1 MKDLLVQNRIYK
13 ILIRERL
20 KNISIEDWEKL
31 EEITFST
38 IGMCLAD
45 EVLPKISTNIT
56 LKGLWK
62 KLESTYMG
70 KNMTN
75 KL

>member
-13 ILIRERL
+13 VLVQKRL
-20 KNISIEDWEKL
+20 EKISVEDWKEL
-31 EEITFST
+31 EEIVFSM
-38 IGMCLAD
+38 IRMCLAD
-45 EVLPKISTNIT
+45 EVLYKISIKTT

-62 KLESTYMG
+62 KLENTYMG

>member
-13 ILIRERL
+13 VLVREKPDKINL
-20 KNISIEDWEKL
+20 EDWEEL
-31 EEITFST
+31 EEIAFSS
-38 IGMCLAD
+38 IRMCLANQILP
-45 EVLPKISTNIT
+45 EVCTET
-56 LKGLWK
+56 MAKGLWK
-62 KLESTYMG
+62 KLENTYMG